1 MAEQERRRTPSR
13 GRDPRQR
20 GPVKKRA
27 VPGRKPQ
34 GQGPQGEQ
42 NPPRR
47 APKAAQTPPRRVP
60 GQRRN
65 PLRQGRRKKPS
76 VVPEV
81 VYLPPKPFER
91 RKLILRLV
99 TAGAAAVAVLL
110 AVSLFFR
117 VENVTV
123 SGNVAYPAW
132 DVAEASGIAKG
143 DHLLTLNRA
152 KAVGSIYDSLKYVK
166 SARIGINL
174 PNTVNIVIEETAVGY
189 GVPDAQGNLWLVS
202 AEGRVLE
209 RGTEESPQIKGI
221 RIETP
226 QAGQMA
232 VALEEEAGDTPQT
245 QTAAQKWA
253 VLLTILSNLERNGF
267 VGTVT
272 TVDVTEP
279 GQLLLSYENRY
290 TVKLGNEER
299 LDYKIACL
307 KPAIEKMTAYQ
318 TGTFDVSFTTFPD
331 EVGFTHE

>member
-1 MAEQERRRTPSR
+1 MAEQERKRTPSR

-27 VPGRKPQ
+27 VPGRKPRV
-34 GQGPQGEQ
+34 QGPRAEQ
-42 NPPRR
+42 N
-47 APKAAQTPPRRVP
+47 PPRRVP

-152 KAVGSIYDSLKYVK
+152 KAVGSIYDSLEYVK

-174 PNTVNIVIEETAVGY
+174 PNTVNIVIEETTVGY
-189 GVPDAQGNLWLVS
+189 GVPDTQGNLWLVS

-221 RIETP
+221 RIEAP

-272 TVDVTEP
+272 TVDVSEP

-290 TVKLGNEER
+290 TIKLGNEEK